1 MDTITDVAWFY
12 SSLAQAAAS
21 IVGIVGAVFLTQ
33 LMAHRARML
42 QEREDLAT
50 RLGDY
55 GLNTFAER
63 VKEYTDPAYLA
74 MQHITTPADD
84 QALRDGAAA
93 LSRLLR
99 RRVEPGTLAAIERRL
114 GEYEQQA
121 SGAWAKGQLHQNAAH
136 LGLLRRKV
144 ELFQARVLPPALI
157 VEWVLLTWL
166 SIFGMLW
173 PLAVLPARP
182 QWIVSKGLILTCF
195 AVGVLGFVVYLAYE
209 LEQLRRLGQFEWTK
223 ED

>member
-1 MDTITDVAWFY
+1 MIKRFV
-12 SSLAQAAAS
+12 
-21 IVGIVGAVFLTQ
+21 
-33 LMAHRARML
+33 MAPPRCR
-42 QEREDLAT
+42 DYC
-50 RLGDY
+50 GD
-55 GLNTFAER
+55 
-63 VKEYTDPAYLA
+63 
-74 MQHITTPADD
+74 
-84 QALRDGAAA
+84 A
-93 LSRLLR
+93 LSPGRWQRSSGVLASTNSR
-99 RRVEPGTLAAIERRL
+99 RPVPGQR
-114 GEYEQQA
+114 
-121 SGAWAKGQLHQNAAH
+121 GQLHQNAAH